1 MDEPKSRVI
10 DKLEAQVRLLIWILV
25 VNAIIAVLE
34 LVWIFLL

>member
-1 MDEPKSRVI
+1 MDEPKSGVI

-25 VNAIIAVLE
+25 VNVIIAVLE